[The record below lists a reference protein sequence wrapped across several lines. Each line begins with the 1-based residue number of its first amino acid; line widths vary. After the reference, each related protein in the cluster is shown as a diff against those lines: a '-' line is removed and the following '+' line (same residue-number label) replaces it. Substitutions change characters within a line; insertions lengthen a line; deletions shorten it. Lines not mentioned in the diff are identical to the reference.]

1 SGGGHR
7 NAASGQWNQVVSHTP
22 SYTPTGYWREGGGE
36 LHREKDC
43 GSSGRATWRQGKS
56 DGEGGRVTGARRGG
70 GQGSAVG
77 FNQCTRNGQADARTS
92 VVPVA
97 GAIAT
102 VEAFEDV
109 AQLLRCHA
117 FTGIGDFDEDR
128 ARTLLG
134 GAD

>member
-1 SGGGHR
+1 
-7 NAASGQWNQVVSHTP
+7 
-22 SYTPTGYWREGGGE
+22 
-36 LHREKDC
+36 
-43 GSSGRATWRQGKS
+43 
-56 DGEGGRVTGARRGG
+56 GEGGPVTGARRGG

-77 FNQCTRNGQADARTS
+77 FNQCPGNGQADARTS

-134 GAD
+134 GAMVTCPPAGVWRRALASRLLMT